1 MSLNLENF
9 INKRNKYLIKN
20 ENILINNNNDEF
32 HYVIYYINDKK
43 IEIIVRKLNNN
54 YGWNYD
60 LKINIKD
67 NEKNNII
74 SIGSCEDNFKII
86 ELYVKFRVEIK
97 EEKKLYYIPKKI
109 IQTNKEIC
117 KNFEHY
123 NTIMTLI
130 EKNPS
135 YEYEFFNDV
144 EARNFIKNNFI
155 INLLEE
161 NNYDN
166 DLSDVLNT
174 YDLIINGAIK
184 ADLFR
189 YSYLYING
197 GIYIDSKI
205 SNYIELDDIINEN
218 DKYIVCSDDAKN
230 SLYNGIMI
238 IEKNNYNILLMIK
251 EIIINVK
258 NKNYLNDIH
267 EPTGNKLYYKFFNDK
282 KNIIQKKGNIVY
294 YGNRKA
300 FKCEYNN
307 YYNNNYDDFR
317 KDYLN
322 KNYYYNYNIYIK
334 NNIFSFKNKI
344 DKYIVFY
351 LKDNI
356 YVIKNNNNKEWESD
370 IDLIVNNIE
379 NGINKKIRIK
389 KTNETEMVFAI

>member
-117 KNFEHY
+117 KNLEHY

-135 YEYEFFNDV
+135 YEYQFFNDV
-144 EARNFIKNNFI
+144 EARNF
-155 INLLEE
+155 L
-161 NNYDN
+161 
-166 DLSDVLNT
+166 
-174 YDLIINGAIK
+174 
-184 ADLFR
+184 
-189 YSYLYING
+189 
-197 GIYIDSKI
+197 
-205 SNYIELDDIINEN
+205 
-218 DKYIVCSDDAKN
+218 CP
-230 SLYNGIMI
+230 
-238 IEKNNYNILLMIK
+238 
-251 EIIINVK
+251 NVSSSS
-258 NKNYLNDIH
+258 
-267 EPTGNKLYYKFFNDK
+267 T
-282 KNIIQKKGNIVY
+282 
-294 YGNRKA
+294 
-300 FKCEYNN
+300 
-307 YYNNNYDDFR
+307 
-317 KDYLN
+317 
-322 KNYYYNYNIYIK
+322 
-334 NNIFSFKNKI
+334 S
-344 DKYIVFY
+344 
-351 LKDNI
+351 
-356 YVIKNNNNKEWESD
+356 S
-370 IDLIVNNIE
+370 
-379 NGINKKIRIK
+379 
-389 KTNETEMVFAI
+389 